1 MMGLFINHKK
11 DREVDF
17 LKKAKVR
24 FVDASAI
31 SRDEAVQYWDENRPL
46 LIPWGLPDSDEWL
59 TELRQQGL
67 PLDRP
72 YFVIVENEE

>member
-1 MMGLFINHKK
+1 
-11 DREVDF
+11 
-17 LKKAKVR
+17 
-24 FVDASAI
+24 VDASAI